1 VSGGRNN
8 LDDAF
13 DGDVVKF
20 AAVLDEF
27 VAAQRAQAIGET
39 RKQRIMWSRT
49 IGGGGN
55 NVSFEAV
62 VDDTAEP
69 AELNALLDKMANA
82 GDRQEARAMLDIS
95 MRQLRLDLGTLE
107 REKAGYA
114 KHYQDITEQNMA
126 ASQNRRREVT
136 FTKSQTQELERMRT
150 SLREAEAAIEERR
163 LLNDECKRIIAG
175 QSRIEAVEET
185 QRQREAQAAARPA
198 AA

>member
-1 VSGGRNN
+1 VSGRH
-8 LDDAF
+8 DPEII
-13 DGDVVKF
+13 KF

-27 VAAQRAQAIGET
+27 SAQQRALAIGQAS
-39 RKQRIMWSRT
+39 KQRIMWSRT

-55 NVSFEAV
+55 NVSFEAMI
-62 VDDTAEP
+62 DDTAEP
-69 AELNALLDKMANA
+69 AELNALLDKMADA
-82 GDRQEARAMLDIS
+82 GDRQEARAQLDLH

-126 ASQNRRREVT
+126 ASANRRREVT
-136 FTKSQTQELERMRT
+136 FSKPQIQELERMRV
-150 SLREAEAAIEERR
+150 SLREAEAAIEERK
-163 LLNDECKRIIAG
+163 LTIGECRRIVGG
-175 QSRIEAVEET
+175 QSRIEAAEET

>member
-1 VSGGRNN
+1 VSERH
-8 LDDAF
+8 DPEII
-13 DGDVVKF
+13 KF

-27 VAAQRAQAIGET
+27 SAQQRAMAIGET

-62 VDDTAEP
+62 VDDTADA
-69 AELNALLDKMANA
+69 AELNALLDKMADA
-82 GDRQEARAMLDIS
+82 GDRQEARAQLDLH

-107 REKAGYA
+107 REKANYA
-114 KHYQDITEQNMA
+114 RHYQDITELNLV

-136 FTKSQTQELERMRT
+136 FTKSQTQELERMRV
-150 SLREAEAAIEERR
+150 SLHEAEAAIEERR
-163 LLNDECKRIIAG
+163 LTIGECKRIVGG
-175 QSRIEAVEET
+175 QSRIEAAEET